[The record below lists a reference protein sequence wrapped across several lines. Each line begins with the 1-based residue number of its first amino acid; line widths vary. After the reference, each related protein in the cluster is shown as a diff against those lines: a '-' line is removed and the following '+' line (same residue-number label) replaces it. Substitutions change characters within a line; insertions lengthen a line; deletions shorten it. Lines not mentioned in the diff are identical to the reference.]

1 MKITGLKGRL
11 GFATALACLV
21 LLIAGT
27 VYYVFDFKMPGPF
40 VPHLTPD
47 AQMQP
52 LAEASTESYMD
63 NVNLLARVIMGEAGD
78 EPYYGKVAVGAVLLS
93 RMQSSAFPHTLSGVI
108 FQPDAFESVANGFI
122 RVRQP
127 SSEAIQAAIAALS
140 GWDPAYGALYF
151 WNPAKPVSPW
161 IWSRQILTQIGQH
174 VFAL

>member
-1 MKITGLKGRL
+1 MQLTSLKGRL
-11 GFATALACLV
+11 GFVVALACLMA
-21 LLIAGT
+21 LITGT
-27 VYYVFDFKMPGPF
+27 VYYLFDYGAPSPF
-40 VPHLTPD
+40 VPHMTPD
-47 AQMQP
+47 TRMQP
-52 LAEASTESYMD
+52 IAEASPESYMD

-78 EPYYGKVAVGAVLLS
+78 EPYSGKVAVGAVLLN
-93 RMQSSAFPHTLSGVI
+93 RMQSSTFPHTLSGVI

-122 RVRQP
+122 WVRQP
-127 SSEAIQAAIAALS
+127 SSEAIQAAIASLS